1 MVSEF
6 DLDDLKNET
15 IGKVVLNLYQ
25 GLFMNRCKTATF
37 QKKNLVQETYTILT
51 AIRSDYQRCQWW
63 ERNKKFRFG
72 VIEKSRKG
80 YFVVIFCEN
89 TKSWDSVCVCMCAC
103 VHVCMMPVLPVQT
116 IPQLLK
122 CM

>member
-37 QKKNLVQETYTILT
+37 QKKNLVQETDTILT
-51 AIRSDYQRCQWW
+51 AMRSDYQRCQWW
-63 ERNKKFRFG
+63 EGNKKFRFG
-72 VIEKSRKG
+72 VIEKPRMG
-80 YFVVIFCEN
+80 YFVVLFCEN
-89 TKSWDSVCVCMCAC
+89 TNLWDSVCVYMCAC
-103 VHVCMMPVLPVQT
+103 VHVCMMPVLPGNPV
-116 IPQLLK
+116 PS
-122 CM
+122 

>member
-63 ERNKKFRFG
+63 GRNKKFRFG
-72 VIEKSRKG
+72 VDEKSRKG

>member
-37 QKKNLVQETYTILT
+37 QKKKLSSGDLHHPDRNH
-51 AIRSDYQRCQWW
+51 IRLSKVSMVG
-63 ERNKKFRFG
+63 KK
-72 VIEKSRKG
+72 
-80 YFVVIFCEN
+80 
-89 TKSWDSVCVCMCAC
+89 
-103 VHVCMMPVLPVQT
+103 
-116 IPQLLK
+116 
-122 CM
+122 